1 MINLNPDEKRAKLI
15 VPFMQGIV
23 DLCMTSV
30 HLRSEHLSV
39 SPVCDPVLQT
49 FLESELSLLMKFE

>member
-1 MINLNPDEKRAKLI
+1 MIHLTNPAGVNCTLYVGKGRL
-15 VPFMQGIV
+15 
-23 DLCMTSV
+23 V

-39 SPVCDPVLQT
+39 SPGCDPALQT